1 MKITDFTSQHVN
13 GLWTCTVTVTEANT
27 SHCITG
33 YECPDE
39 SIKLDSCS
47 CRHYARMG
55 TCAHSAFARD
65 GLNATAQAAYQA
77 RMEADAHKAS
87 AVLTTIQDARVE
99 LENHYYYGNG
109 AGIVPARQTEQEAA

>member
-1 MKITDFTSQHVN
+1 MYITDFTSQQVN

-55 TCAHSAFARD
+55 TCAHITFARE
-65 GLNATAQAAYQA
+65 GLNATAQAAYQERLLLA
-77 RMEADAHKAS
+77 A
-87 AVLTTIQDARVE
+87 QDARIQA
-99 LENHYYYGNG
+99 ENLAYHI
-109 AGIVPARQTEQEAA
+109 AGIVPVGRRIAEQEAA